1 MYKSCLLFVL
11 HVLTAKIE
19 VSMPVRSLN
28 IDLSNVAICILSCS
42 SEFMNKNLPSSQG
55 FVLQKIAG
63 GGRGRWGKGV
73 SQSFGNVNH
82 PCSAVWVYPVLDT
95 HTSSDRKLSYSG
107 PSQYALE
114 EYSFLLC
121 RFLYTINFTTLSF
134 FCDCYGFLKK
144 TKKKEKVLLF
154 LSQPDTNIA
163 LGEQSFLLYSNRKKR
178 FFDVLAIDELIKGL
192 NSQQAVHLG

>member
-11 HVLTAKIE
+11 HVLTTKIE

-28 IDLSNVAICILSCS
+28 IDLSNAAICILSCS

-55 FVLQKIAG
+55 FVLQKIGG
-63 GGRGRWGKGV
+63 GGRGGGWGWGKGV
-73 SQSFGNVNH
+73 SH

-107 PSQYALE
+107 PSQYELE

-144 TKKKEKVLLF
+144 KKKILLF

-163 LGEQSFLLYSNRKKR
+163 LGEQSFLLYSNRKKTLPR
-178 FFDVLAIDELIKGL
+178 CF
-192 NSQQAVHLG
+192 SHR